1 MIQCRTV
8 TRWYAKRFEK
18 VLPPTEVIRFAQI
31 ADKLDRLLQL
41 KVVANIP
48 LAVAVN
54 GNGDEKSTD
63 CGRQRTRSLL
73 SMISKAVWL

>member
-8 TRWYAKRFEK
+8 TRWYAKRLEK

-48 LAVAVN
+48 LA
-54 GNGDEKSTD
+54 K
-63 CGRQRTRSLL
+63 
-73 SMISKAVWL
+73 